1 MLSTGTIYRVPFAWL
16 PRRLLAQRGVAT
28 AAEVSAAADPAPPSP
43 PPPPPVRP
51 KSIRKMSGWQLHC
64 YGDIDELQ
72 FSEKLKLPSIRSSE
86 ECLVRV
92 RTTTVNPIDLAML
105 GGYGSTLL
113 NKIRCQ
119 YADDIEF
126 PLTLGREFCGE
137 LVQKGMGVCDEKLQ
151 LGSRVWGVVPV
162 HNTAG
167 AHADYVVVPSSCV
180 SDALHDLN
188 TDFIEQFYLACASA
202 EGTG

>member
-1 MLSTGTIYRVPFAWL
+1 MIAIVNNKKVMLSKTGAINRVPLAWL
-16 PRRLLAQRGVAT
+16 PRLLLAKRSVAT
-28 AAEVSAAADPAPPSP
+28 AAEVSEPGEEKTQVTSS

-51 KSIRKMSGWQLHC
+51 KSSRKMSGWQIHC

-92 RTTTVNPIDLAML
+92 RTTAVNPIDLAML
-105 GGYGSTLL
+105 RGYGSTLL

-119 YADDIEF
+119 YEDDIEF
-126 PLTLGREFCGE
+126 PLTLGREFCGQ
-137 LVQKGMGVCDEKLQ
+137 LVQKGMGVHNDQLQ
-151 LGSRVWGVVPV
+151 LGSRVWGVVPIP
-162 HNTAG
+162 NTAG

-180 SDALHDLN
+180 SAMHCSLLGW
-188 TDFIEQFYLACASA
+188 I
-202 EGTG
+202 

>member
-1 MLSTGTIYRVPFAWL
+1 MLSTSAIFRVPFARL
-16 PRRLLAQRGVAT
+16 PRRLLGQRSVAT
-28 AAEVSAAADPAPPSP
+28 AAEVSDVGDPAPPP
-43 PPPPPVRP
+43 PARP
-51 KSIRKMSGWQLHC
+51 RSTRKMSGWQLHC

-72 FSEKLKLPSIRSSE
+72 FSDKLKWPSIRSSE

-105 GGYGSTLL
+105 RGYGFTLL

-119 YADDIEF
+119 YDDDIEF

-137 LVQKGMGVCDEKLQ
+137 LVQKGMGVQNEQLE

-180 SDALHDLN
+180 SALHC
-188 TDFIEQFYLACASA
+188 II
-202 EGTG
+202 